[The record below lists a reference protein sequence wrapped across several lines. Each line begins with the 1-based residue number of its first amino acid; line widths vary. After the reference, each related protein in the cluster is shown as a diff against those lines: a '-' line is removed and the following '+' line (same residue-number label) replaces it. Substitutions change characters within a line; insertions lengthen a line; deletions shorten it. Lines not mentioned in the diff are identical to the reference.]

1 LRETSKAPSGHLI
14 DLRRPTILLTDDTR
28 SQIGASELRF
38 DDHVA
43 RPKADRQR
51 IKRSAAGKPADRRL
65 ENATAPLL
73 FVHVPKT
80 AGSSLYSIF
89 RTILKPPEL
98 LKLHPNGETLVRIN
112 ALPKRHASRLKVLYG
127 HVDTQ
132 LARQIVPLDQCVT
145 LLRDPVDRLVSYY
158 AFAKDM
164 NSGSHSDLARRTS
177 ITQWIDALRLPETDN
192 GMVRRFS
199 GLPEADFG
207 HCTGKML
214 ERAKA
219 NLAQFALVGLTE
231 RFDDFYALLAH
242 RLGLPMRTYVAA
254 KVNAE
259 RPRFNQLPT
268 ETLAELER
276 RNELDRELYRFGVE
290 LFARQLSRTD
300 LSMEMDAFRSRRSD
314 QAMRIRDVA
323 RRIAFAYWK
332 KLRRRWTP
340 YPFLG

>member
-1 LRETSKAPSGHLI
+1 M
-14 DLRRPTILLTDDTR
+14 
-28 SQIGASELRF
+28 
-38 DDHVA
+38 
-43 RPKADRQR
+43 
-51 IKRSAAGKPADRRL
+51 

-98 LKLHPNGETLVRIN
+98 LKLHANRETLVRIN

-132 LARQIVPLDQCVT
+132 LAKQIVPLRHCVT

-177 ITQWIDALRLPETDN
+177 IVQWIDALRLPETDN

-199 GLPEADFG
+199 GLPEAGFG
-207 HCTGKML
+207 RCTGQML
-214 ERAKA
+214 ERAKV

-231 RFDDFYALLAH
+231 RFDEFYALLAN
-242 RLGLPMRTYVAA
+242 RLGLSMRTYVAA

-259 RPRFNQLPT
+259 RPRFDQLPA

-276 RNELDRELYRFGVE
+276 RNELDRELYRFGAE
-290 LFARQLSRTD
+290 LFARQLSKTD
-300 LSMEMDAFRSRRSD
+300 LSMELDAFRSRRGD
-314 QAMRIRDVA
+314 QAMRIRDAA
-323 RRIAFAYWK
+323 RRITFAHWK